1 MDGWSY
7 HSSIL
12 TRISFWISR
21 AIVSCLSLAGLIQTA
36 LIVGVLSDTL
46 LVGPDEKRIMA
57 SVEKTRVMQLRRCAA
72 AKLIQAAWRLYHFK
86 CLIELAQRKIEN
98 HKTDKKRRRL
108 TLFKN
113 LTRLRENH
121 VLDRD
126 FSDALWQWRQIKR
139 STEDVDNSLDKE
151 FRADDTAITT
161 SHISRK
167 LDSLENLVRR
177 GTTYAR
183 RKKSSNDRILMAD
196 FHDCDQNCSET
207 KCPFETTSNGRPKT
221 VKTWM
226 DSAKSSPA
234 TVLQRH
240 LTVKRTVS
248 NRISKFASTKIGTP
262 RTPSHD
268 KNLPDLWKRQ
278 KPTSVFINDRQKLV
292 RSFSIAE
299 R

>member
-1 MDGWSY
+1 M
-7 HSSIL
+7 
-12 TRISFWISR
+12 
-21 AIVSCLSLAGLIQTA
+21 IQTA

-86 CLIELAQRKIEN
+86 CLIEMAQRKIQN

-139 STEDVDNSLDKE
+139 STEDVNHSLDKE

-207 KCPFETTSNGRPKT
+207 KCPFETTSNGQPKS
-221 VKTWM
+221 VKTWI
-226 DSAKSSPA
+226 DSAKSSAA

-262 RTPSHD
+262 RTPSHE

>member
-1 MDGWSY
+1 MTD
-7 HSSIL
+7 SSHGLIS

-86 CLIELAQRKIEN
+86 CLIEVAQRKIEN

-207 KCPFETTSNGRPKT
+207 KCPFETTSTGHPKT
-221 VKTWM
+221 VKTWI
-226 DSAKSSPA
+226 DSAKNSAA

>member
-1 MDGWSY
+1 M
-7 HSSIL
+7 
-12 TRISFWISR
+12 
-21 AIVSCLSLAGLIQTA
+21 
-36 LIVGVLSDTL
+36 
-46 LVGPDEKRIMA
+46 
-57 SVEKTRVMQLRRCAA
+57 
-72 AKLIQAAWRLYHFK
+72 
-86 CLIELAQRKIEN
+86 AQRKIEN

-177 GTTYAR
+177 GTTYAK
-183 RKKSSNDRILMAD
+183 RKKSRTSNAADRILMAD
-196 FHDCDQNCSET
+196 FHDCGENCNSR
-207 KCPFETTSNGRPKT
+207 CPFENTSNGPK
-221 VKTWM
+221 VKTWI
-226 DSAKSSPA
+226 DSAKNSAA

-240 LTVKRTVS
+240 LTVKRTVRS
-248 NRISKFASTKIGTP
+248 GSE
-262 RTPSHD
+262 
-268 KNLPDLWKRQ
+268 
-278 KPTSVFINDRQKLV
+278 KL
-292 RSFSIAE
+292 
-299 R
+299 